1 MNAESQWAVE
11 CENLGRVYSSRSILG
26 GKRET
31 VALDDLSL
39 QIPLG
44 VVFGLLGPNGAG
56 KTTTV
61 RILSTL
67 LTPTTGS
74 ARVLGDDVE
83 HQARQVRRNIGFILG
98 GDRGLYGHLTGKENL
113 RYFGALNHL
122 NPKESDRRARELLE
136 QVGLGDRGDTLAE
149 QYSRGMKQRL
159 HIARGLLTDPKVLF
173 MDEPTMGLDPIGAQE
188 VRQMIP
194 RLVAMGKTI
203 LLTTHYMFEADE
215 LCNTIAM
222 INKGKLVA
230 LGTPTEI
237 KQKFSEIT
245 VIDVT
250 LKETRPGLL
259 DEVSGIDG
267 VEKVESGADGL
278 FQKLSLHTR
287 AGSDLRQQ
295 VTQMVGE
302 ANVETMI
309 MRDPTLEEAY
319 LNILG

>member
-1 MNAESQWAVE
+1 MLKASGRWSAKIWGEFTRHVASWAESA
-11 CENLGRVYSSRSILG
+11 RPSRWMICRF
-26 GKRET
+26 K
-31 VALDDLSL
+31 SL
-39 QIPLG
+39 KG

-98 GDRGLYGHLTGKENL
+98 GDRGLYGRLTGKENL